1 MSLAI
6 FSSSLKSSAFKT
18 ARIATTITSR
28 PSSAIWSQRF
38 YSTENKDDKDT
49 KEAAPAA
56 PAQEGAPAAG
66 EATEAE
72 QKKTAHEEALA
83 AKDKQLAEVKVNTQ
97 SNRRTRTRKEE
108 IRCDMLEWI
117 KWLISLGFESWCAF
131 FWEERNVKKTLAPLL
146 VDRWLT
152 RSISSISLFSWLSS
166 LFSFCSTLPLIHYN
180 NSTPSLFFF
189 SYIQDRLLR
198 TLADMENL
206 RQRTAKEVANTKDY
220 AIQKFA
226 KDLLD
231 TADILNM
238 AIKNVPQDEI
248 SETSTNSHL
257 KSLHT
262 GVAMTRDELLKTFKR
277 YGVESF
283 DPMNEKFDPNLH
295 QANFQV
301 PMPGKEPGT
310 VFDVQKIGFMI
321 KGRVLRPAQVGVVQS
336 TD

>member
-6 FSSSLKSSAFKT
+6 LSSSLKSSALKSV
-18 ARIATTITSR
+18 RISSSITSR
-28 PSSAIWSQRF
+28 PASASIWSQRF
-38 YSTENKDDKDT
+38 YSTENKDNKDT
-49 KEAAPAA
+49 AAAGQEAAAEP
-56 PAQEGAPAAG
+56 AG
-66 EATEAE
+66 EAKTEEE
-72 QKKTAHEEALA
+72 QKNTAHQEALA
-83 AKDKQLAEVKVNTQ
+83 AKDKQLAEVK
-97 SNRRTRTRKEE
+97 
-108 IRCDMLEWI
+108 
-117 KWLISLGFESWCAF
+117 
-131 FWEERNVKKTLAPLL
+131 
-146 VDRWLT
+146 
-152 RSISSISLFSWLSS
+152 
-166 LFSFCSTLPLIHYN
+166 
-180 NSTPSLFFF
+180 
-189 SYIQDRLLR
+189 DRLLR

-248 SETSTNSHL
+248 AETSSNAHL

-301 PMPGKEPGT
+301 PMPGKEAGT

>member
-18 ARIATTITSR
+18 ARVATTITSR

-38 YSTENKDDKDT
+38 YSTENKENKDD
-49 KEAAPAA
+49 KEAAPAQEAA
-56 PAQEGAPAAG
+56 PAG
-66 EATEAE
+66 EATEAAGE
-72 QKKTAHEEALA
+72 QKNTAHEEALA
-83 AKDKQLAEVKVNTQ
+83 AKDKQLAEVK
-97 SNRRTRTRKEE
+97 
-108 IRCDMLEWI
+108 
-117 KWLISLGFESWCAF
+117 
-131 FWEERNVKKTLAPLL
+131 
-146 VDRWLT
+146 
-152 RSISSISLFSWLSS
+152 
-166 LFSFCSTLPLIHYN
+166 
-180 NSTPSLFFF
+180 
-189 SYIQDRLLR
+189 DRLLR

-238 AIKNVPQDEI
+238 AIKNVPEDQIAESSDN
-248 SETSTNSHL
+248 THL

-262 GVAMTRDELLKTFKR
+262 GVSMTRDELLKTFKR

>member
-18 ARIATTITSR
+18 ARVATTITSR

-38 YSTENKDDKDT
+38 YSTENKENKDD
-49 KEAAPAA
+49 KEAAPAQEAA
-56 PAQEGAPAAG
+56 PAGEVTEAAG
-66 EATEAE
+66 E
-72 QKKTAHEEALA
+72 QKNTAHEEALA
-83 AKDKQLAEVKVNTQ
+83 AKDKQLAEVK
-97 SNRRTRTRKEE
+97 
-108 IRCDMLEWI
+108 
-117 KWLISLGFESWCAF
+117 
-131 FWEERNVKKTLAPLL
+131 
-146 VDRWLT
+146 
-152 RSISSISLFSWLSS
+152 
-166 LFSFCSTLPLIHYN
+166 
-180 NSTPSLFFF
+180 
-189 SYIQDRLLR
+189 DRLLR

-238 AIKNVPQDEI
+238 AIKNVPEDQIAESSDN
-248 SETSTNSHL
+248 THL

>member
-1 MSLAI
+1 MSLSI
-6 FSSSLKSSAFKT
+6 LSSSLKGSLLKAVRVSA
-18 ARIATTITSR
+18 ATSASR
-28 PSSAIWSQRF
+28 PASVWTSKF
-38 YSTENKDDKDT
+38 YSTNTSNSNNSNGDKDNKET
-49 KEAAPAA
+49 KDTTAAGAEPAA
-56 PAQEGAPAAG
+56 TDASAQQTDNAKAA
-66 EATEAE
+66 
-72 QKKTAHEEALA
+72 QEEALA
-83 AKDKQLAEVKVNTQ
+83 AKDKQIADFK
-97 SNRRTRTRKEE
+97 
-108 IRCDMLEWI
+108 
-117 KWLISLGFESWCAF
+117 
-131 FWEERNVKKTLAPLL
+131 
-146 VDRWLT
+146 
-152 RSISSISLFSWLSS
+152 
-166 LFSFCSTLPLIHYN
+166 
-180 NSTPSLFFF
+180 
-189 SYIQDRLLR
+189 DRLLR

-231 TADILNM
+231 TADILEM
-238 AIKNVPQDEI
+238 AIKNVPAEEL
-248 SETSTNSHL
+248 SENSSNIHL

-262 GVAMTRDELLKTFKR
+262 GVSMTRDELLKTLKR